1 VTVYKPG
8 ISGLGDVSAYQVS
21 AKPFVSGGIN
31 VAVASAS
38 GPLEIAFPTVTRW
51 ILIRN
56 LDNASAANTV
66 EVAASST
73 GFKNDNFFSVNYDYT
88 GTPFLRKARTPRLE
102 MKITKL
108 YLTGSSTNVDVI
120 AGLSDIS
127 VNELPNNWSGS
138 AGVG

>member
-1 VTVYKPG
+1 MSVYKPG
-8 ISGLGDVSAYQVS
+8 VSGLGDVSAYQVS

-38 GPLEIAFPTVTRW
+38 GPLEIDFRTVTRW

-56 LDNASAANTV
+56 LDNASAANSV
-66 EVAASST
+66 DVAVSPT
-73 GFKNDNFFSVNYDYT
+73 GFKNDNYFSVNWDYT
-88 GTPFLRKARTPRLE
+88 GAPWLRKARTPRME

-120 AGLSDIS
+120 AGLSDIQLS
-127 VNELPNNWSGS
+127 ELPNNWSGS
-138 AGVG
+138 VGVG